1 MFFFFFTRGDAQKPH
16 PKPLSELIIF
26 RAVVLLLYK
35 WGWSFHGGV
44 DLNNT
49 LPDCHHSVSLTRLTY
64 AHLSSTSLCLLSSRL
79 FPVPH
84 LCPSLHLLYCFL
96 SFLSLTLHLSS
107 LCPAT
112 SLPPSL
118 PPDLHYPPPAPHL
131 PPPLLSSPLSNQIC
145 NGAHFPKK
153 KKKSSHSIATR
164 LLTTV
169 ASAATDAGGGAGMW
183 NYIRGDYTLPQLI
196 FPVVSRGRETTLSLL
211 TPSASLLPSSPLFS
225 SLSPAYLCISPSLSR
240 TTKKKERKKKWI
252 KKSNPQ
258 AFRAHASAAITSA
271 LSL

>member
-1 MFFFFFTRGDAQKPH
+1 MGKRCFFMFFFFFTRGDAQKPH

-112 SLPPSL
+112 SPLPPSL
-118 PPDLHYPPPAPHL
+118 QIFIILPL
-131 PPPLLSSPLSNQIC
+131 PPIYPLLSSLLLSPTRFVMVLTSQ
-145 NGAHFPKK
+145 KK
-153 KKKSSHSIATR
+153 KKIFPLHSNAPPHYCSLCCHWCGRRGRDVKLHQRR
-164 LLTTV
+164 LHI
-169 ASAATDAGGGAGMW
+169 ASAHFSCCQPWPG
-183 NYIRGDYTLPQLI
+183 NNSFSPHTLC
-196 FPVVSRGRETTLSLL
+196 
-211 TPSASLLPSSPLFS
+211 LPSPLLSFIFFFVSCLSVHFS
-225 SLSPAYLCISPSLSR
+225 VPLQNY
-240 TTKKKERKKKWI
+240 KKKKREKR
-252 KKSNPQ
+252 NE
-258 AFRAHASAAITSA
+258 
-271 LSL
+271 